1 MSILQVRKADMER
14 KETENNQLM
23 VMPEKEVGNYLYRK
37 AIAYAREKNI
47 YESLMCYVDAFLLR
61 SEESHCDDKNWLDF
75 FRLEFIIYLLGKKQ
89 VCCSLCEGDMIHD
102 WLKDEYQR
110 LMDSLSQSEIPFKGD
125 LHEWFASLEFS
136 FPWMF

>member
-47 YESLMCYVDAFLLR
+47 YESLMCYVDAFLLGAR
-61 SEESHCDDKNWLDF
+61 KVIAMTRIGWISSALSSS
-75 FRLEFIIYLLGKKQ
+75 FICWGRNRYA
-89 VCCSLCEGDMIHD
+89 VRCA
-102 WLKDEYQR
+102 
-110 LMDSLSQSEIPFKGD
+110 KGT
-125 LHEWFASLEFS
+125 
-136 FPWMF
+136 